1 MTSSIALS
9 LNSTVGHP
17 GGEEPFPPPESALV
31 MGSSAASSRSL
42 PIFAP
47 SRIAGSRPETA
58 ISPQVEAVK
67 DAAMMLLRIDWTAY
81 WGGERERDTESGKR
95 EEERAREKRGR
106 ERQRERERE
115 GELYFFFFSSS
126 ERKETKNR
134 SYRLR
139 RAVAWRCGD
148 CVEPAGPRDSG
159 RGGHAQGGFAEERRE
174 EEDEGVVGCCW
185 GGEGGSGSGSGSGG
199 RNTGQG

>member
-81 WGGERERDTESGKR
+81 WGGERERETESGK
-95 EEERAREKRGR
+95 
-106 ERQRERERE
+106 
-115 GELYFFFFSSS
+115 
-126 ERKETKNR
+126 
-134 SYRLR
+134 
-139 RAVAWRCGD
+139 
-148 CVEPAGPRDSG
+148 
-159 RGGHAQGGFAEERRE
+159 
-174 EEDEGVVGCCW
+174 
-185 GGEGGSGSGSGSGG
+185 
-199 RNTGQG
+199 

>member
-81 WGGERERDTESGKR
+81 WGGERERETESGKR
-95 EEERAREKRGR
+95 EEERAREERGR
-106 ERQRERERE
+106 KRKRERERE
-115 GELYFFFFSSS
+115 RVSFVSSS
-126 ERKETKNR
+126 SLLRKEKRPKIAPTVCVALSR
-134 SYRLR
+134 GAAETASSQRD
-139 RAVAWRCGD
+139 RATRAA
-148 CVEPAGPRDSG
+148 AGTRKAVFRK
-159 RGGHAQGGFAEERRE
+159 RGGRKKMKA
-174 EEDEGVVGCCW
+174 W
-185 GGEGGSGSGSGSGG
+185 
-199 RNTGQG
+199 

>member
-81 WGGERERDTESGKR
+81 WG
-95 EEERAREKRGR
+95 KRGD
-106 ERQRERERE
+106 ERERERE
-115 GELYFFFFSSS
+115 R
-126 ERKETKNR
+126 ER
-134 SYRLR
+134 
-139 RAVAWRCGD
+139 G
-148 CVEPAGPRDSG
+148 
-159 RGGHAQGGFAEERRE
+159 
-174 EEDEGVVGCCW
+174 
-185 GGEGGSGSGSGSGG
+185 
-199 RNTGQG
+199 